1 MFIEFLDFNNINNV
15 YIVYKMWIFVYWI
28 MRVFYK
34 IVIEDVIKRGIVI
47 EEF

>member
-1 MFIEFLDFNNINNV
+1 MFIEFIDFNNINNV

-34 IVIEDVIKRGIVI
+34 IVIEDVIKSGIVI

>member
-1 MFIEFLDFNNINNV
+1 MFIEFLDFNYINNV
-15 YIVYKMWIFVYWI
+15 YIFYKMWIFVYWI
-28 MRVFYK
+28 MSVFYK

>member
-47 EEF
+47 EKF

>member
-34 IVIEDVIKRGIVI
+34 IVIEDVIKSGIVI